1 MTKTHHFKLPE
12 PLIHSSDAREERSA
26 LFERY
31 DILRTKRE
39 KEFDDIVLLAKS
51 LLKTPFSVIS
61 FLDGE
66 HQWFKA
72 EIGLGIDQT
81 RHEDSFCRFMP
92 KGDHVFII
100 KDTLED
106 ERVRHNPYV
115 QGEPGLRFYAGA
127 PLQSPEGMRLGTL
140 CVLDTQ
146 PREFNAEEREILQAL
161 SRQVMALLEL
171 RRAKHERKIAEE
183 RLHFALDTSSLM
195 GTWDWDLQQDLVY
208 LDERTAEWFSVDPS
222 RARIGA
228 SSQDLFSRI
237 HPEDADW
244 VVKKF
249 REAVA
254 RSGELSEQF
263 RILSDDGN
271 IRWVLVH
278 GQSHSATN
286 GEPIRFPGAIVDIT
300 DKKRAER
307 KQAALIELYQR
318 LPNLKSSAEITG
330 VAAELIGKTLFGT
343 RAGYGQV
350 DPEVPSIM
358 VENDWCSEGFS
369 SLKGLHYFRDFGE
382 EFAESVVSGEVI
394 VINDI
399 YEDTRTAPCAER
411 CMSIDV
417 RSLINVSL
425 VRDGRVCALF
435 YIHDNKPRAW
445 REGEV
450 QLVKDMAQRTW
461 AADEKL
467 RAEEQMMAA
476 LKEAE
481 AANIAKTE
489 FLANMS
495 HEIRTPMNAIIGLS
509 NILAGENLTPRQK
522 EYMRTLQM
530 SADSLLALIND
541 LLDISKI
548 EARTVELEQIRFDLA
563 KMLQEIISM
572 MNVKAK
578 EKNLEFSMDSDFIKM
593 RDFIGDPT
601 RIRQIVVNLCSN
613 AIKFT
618 DKGRIHIHV
627 TGSPGDEPGIEN
639 ISISVEDTGVG
650 IAASQ
655 LEHIFEKFVQADT
668 SINRKYGGTGLGL
681 AITKTLAGIMGGDV
695 TVESEL
701 GKGSKFTV
709 TLPLKV
715 AENSDDFVETIYKNS
730 KDKIMSEHKKRVLL
744 VEDYAPNVLVAGTF
758 LEEFGY
764 DWDSAKSGNEAVA
777 MFERTS
783 YDAILMDVQMF
794 GMNGLEATRLIR
806 AFEAGHK
813 RERTPIIGMT
823 AHALAGDRE
832 RCLGVGMDD
841 YISKPFNPNELQDKL
856 YSLTNHSTVSGSA
869 R

>member
-1 MTKTHHFKLPE
+1 MTGIHHFKLPE
-12 PLIHSSDAREERSA
+12 PLIRSSDNREERGA

-31 DILRTKRE
+31 DILGTQRE

-51 LLKTPFSVIS
+51 ILKTPFSVIS
-61 FLDGE
+61 FLNGDY
-66 HQWFKA
+66 QWFKA
-72 EIGLGIDQT
+72 ETGLGMDRT
-81 RHEDSFCRFMP
+81 REQDSFCRFMP
-92 KGDHVFII
+92 NGESIFMIEDA
-100 KDTLED
+100 LQD
-106 ERVRHNPYV
+106 ERVKNNIYV

-127 PLQSPEGMRLGTL
+127 PLETPEGVRLGTL
-140 CVLDTQ
+140 CVLDTA
-146 PREFNAEEREILQAL
+146 PRKLNEEEQTILQAL
-161 SRQVMALLEL
+161 ARQVMALLEL
-171 RRAKHERKIAEE
+171 RRAKHEREIAEE

-195 GTWDWDLQQDLVY
+195 GTWDWDLQRDIVY
-208 LDERTAEWFSVDPS
+208 LDDRSAEWFAIDPA
-222 RARIGA
+222 RAYTGA
-228 SSQDLFSRI
+228 SSQEIFARI
-237 HPEDADW
+237 HAEDAEW
-244 VVKKF
+244 VVRKF
-249 REAVA
+249 REAIA
-254 RSGELSEQF
+254 RSGEFQEQF
-263 RILSDDGN
+263 RIMNADGSV
-271 IRWVLVH
+271 RWILAH

-286 GEPIRFPGAIVDIT
+286 GDPIRFPGAIVDIT

-330 VAAELIGKTLFGT
+330 VAAELIGKTLSGT

-350 DPEVPSIM
+350 DPDVPNITI
-358 VENDWCSEGFS
+358 ENDWCSEGYET
-369 SLKGLHYFRDFGE
+369 LRGVHNFRDFGE
-382 EFAESVVSGEVI
+382 KFAESVVAGDVI
-394 VINDI
+394 VINDVS
-399 YEDTRTAPCAER
+399 EDERTAPRAER
-411 CMSIDV
+411 AIGIGV

-425 VRDGRVCALF
+425 VRDGRVSALF
-435 YIHDNKPRAW
+435 YIHDDKPRKW
-445 REGEV
+445 REGEI

-467 RAEEQMMAA
+467 RAEEQLIAA
-476 LKEAE
+476 LKTAE

-509 NILAGENLTPRQK
+509 NILAGENLTTRQK
-522 EYMRTLQM
+522 EFVRTLQM

-548 EARTVELEQIRFDLA
+548 EARTVELEQIPFNLSQ
-563 KMLQEIISM
+563 MLHEVISM
-572 MNVKAK
+572 MNVKAN
-578 EKNLEFSMDSDFIKM
+578 EKDLDFSMKADRIGR

-618 DKGRIHIHV
+618 DKGFIHIEV
-627 TGSPGDEPGIEN
+627 DCVPSEEPGIEN
-639 ISISVEDTGVG
+639 ISISVEDSGIG
-650 IAASQ
+650 IAPSQ
-655 LEHIFEKFVQADT
+655 IEHIFEKFVQADT

-695 TVESEL
+695 VVESVL

-709 TLPLKV
+709 TLPLAV
-715 AENSDDFVETIYKNS
+715 AGEEEATELELINLSE
-730 KDKIMSEHKKRVLL
+730 DKIMSENKKKILL

-764 DWDSAKSGNEAVA
+764 DWESAKSGNEAIA
-777 MFERTS
+777 MFERGG

-806 AFEAGHK
+806 AYEAQHT
-813 RERTPIIGMT
+813 RARTPIIGMT

-841 YISKPFNPNELQDKL
+841 YISKPFNPNELQAKL
-856 YSLTNHSTVSGSA
+856 HHMIEGAALSEA
-869 R
+869 D